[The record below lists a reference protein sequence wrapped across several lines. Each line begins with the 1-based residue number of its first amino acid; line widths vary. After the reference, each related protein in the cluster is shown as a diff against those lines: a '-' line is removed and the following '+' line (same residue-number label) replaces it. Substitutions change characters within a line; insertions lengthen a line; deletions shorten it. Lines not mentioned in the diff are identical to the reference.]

1 MHYDD
6 FEYNWRSVERP
17 WDEGRWDEEPKAVT
31 GSYSLSEKRY
41 QFDKIDHTTQGAYKF
56 RDANG
61 LFWVPKY
68 AVAGMVHPNEDH
80 PAHPGY
86 VIIDPYVEFSAC
98 YWNDREKQ
106 TTGERVPEMGKG
118 YRKYQISEIQA
129 PANIQHIVKVK
140 VLSLHSHNE
149 ELFAVCEDGKVR
161 GFDFDNNEWYD
172 LPAVT
177 K

>member
-6 FEYNWRSVERP
+6 FAY
-17 WDEGRWDEEPKAVT
+17 GYQWDEEPKAVT
-31 GSYSLSEKRY
+31 SLSEKRY
-41 QFDKIDHTTQGAYKF
+41 QFDKIDHATQGAYKF
-56 RDANG
+56 RDTNG

-68 AVAGMVHPNEDH
+68 AIAGMVHPNED
-80 PAHPGY
+80 HPGY

-106 TTGERVPEMGKG
+106 STGERVPEIGKG
-118 YRKYQISEIQA
+118 YRKYEIT
-129 PANIQHIVKVK
+129 PPENIQPIVKVK
-140 VLSLHSHNE
+140 VLSLHSHND

>member
-6 FEYNWRSVERP
+6 LEYDYS
-17 WDEGRWDEEPKAVT
+17 WDNRRWDEEPKAVT

-41 QFDKIDHTTQGAYKF
+41 QFDKIDHVTQGAYKF

-68 AVAGMVHPNEDH
+68 AVAGMVHPNEN
-80 PAHPGY
+80 HPGY
-86 VIIDPYVEFSAC
+86 VIIDPYVDFSAR
-98 YWNDREKQ
+98 YWNGMENV
-106 TTGERVPEMGKG
+106 TTSDPVPEMGKG
-118 YRKYQISEIQA
+118 YRKYEIQA
-129 PANIQHIVKVK
+129 PANLQPLTKVK
-140 VLSLHSHNE
+140 VLSLHSHND

-172 LPAVT
+172 LPAVV

>member
-6 FEYNWRSVERP
+6 LVY
-17 WDEGRWDEEPKAVT
+17 GYQWDEEPKAVT

-41 QFDKIDHTTQGAYKF
+41 QFDKIDHVTQGAYKF
-56 RDANG
+56 RDSHG

-80 PAHPGY
+80 PGY
-86 VIIDPYVEFSAC
+86 VIIDPYVDFSAR
-98 YWNDREKQ
+98 YWNGMENM
-106 TTGERVPEMGKG
+106 TTSDPVPEMRESGKG
-118 YRKYQISEIQA
+118 YRKYEIQA
-129 PANIQHIVKVK
+129 PANIQPVTKVK
-140 VLSLHSHNE
+140 VLSLYSHND

>member
-1 MHYDD
+1 MHYDG
-6 FEYNWRSVERP
+6 FAY
-17 WDEGRWDEEPKAVT
+17 GYQWDEEPKAVT

-80 PAHPGY
+80 PGY

-106 TTGERVPEMGKG
+106 TTGERVPEMGKS

-172 LPAVT
+172 LPAIV

>member
-6 FEYNWRSVERP
+6 LVY
-17 WDEGRWDEEPKAVT
+17 GYQWDEEPKAVT
-31 GSYSLSEKRY
+31 SLSEKRY
-41 QFDKIDHTTQGAYKF
+41 LFEKIDHATQGAYKF
-56 RDANG
+56 RDSHG

-68 AVAGMVHPNEDH
+68 AVAGMVHSNED
-80 PAHPGY
+80 HPGY

-118 YRKYQISEIQA
+118 YRKYEIT
-129 PANIQHIVKVK
+129 PPENIQPIVKVK

-161 GFDFDNNEWYD
+161 GFDFDDNEWYD

>member
-6 FEYNWRSVERP
+6 MIHDYDYD
-17 WDEGRWDEEPKAVT
+17 WDEDRRWDEEPKAVT

-41 QFDKIDHTTQGAYKF
+41 QFEKIDHVTQVAYKF

-80 PAHPGY
+80 PGY
-86 VIIDPYVEFSAC
+86 VIIDPYVDFSAR
-98 YWNDREKQ
+98 YWNGKDNI
-106 TTGERVPEMGKG
+106 TTSDPVPEIGKG
-118 YRKYQISEIQA
+118 YRKYEITP
-129 PANIQHIVKVK
+129 PANLQPLTKVK
-140 VLSLHSHNE
+140 VLNICNVNG
-149 ELFAVCEDGKVR
+149 ELYAVCEDGRVR
-161 GFDFDNNEWYD
+161 SFDFDENEWID
-172 LPAVT
+172 LPAIL

>member
-6 FEYNWRSVERP
+6 LEYNYS
-17 WDEGRWDEEPKAVT
+17 WDEDRRWDEEPKAVT
-31 GSYSLSEKRY
+31 SLAEKRY
-41 QFDKIDHTTQGAYKF
+41 QFDKIDHVTQGAYKF

-68 AVAGMVHPNEDH
+68 AVAGMVHPNEY
-80 PAHPGY
+80 HPGY
-86 VIIDPYVEFSAC
+86 VIIDPYVDFSAR
-98 YWNDREKQ
+98 YWNGMENV
-106 TTGERVPEMGKG
+106 TTSDPVPEMGKG
-118 YRKYQISEIQA
+118 YRKYEIT
-129 PANIQHIVKVK
+129 PPENIQPIVKVK

-149 ELFAVCEDGKVR
+149 ELFAVCEDGRVR

>member
-6 FEYNWRSVERP
+6 LEYNYS
-17 WDEGRWDEEPKAVT
+17 WDEDRRWDEEPKAVT
-31 GSYSLSEKRY
+31 SLAEKRY
-41 QFDKIDHTTQGAYKF
+41 QFDKIDHATQGAYKF
-56 RDANG
+56 RDSHG

-68 AVAGMVHPNEDH
+68 AVVGMVHPNED
-80 PAHPGY
+80 HPGY

-106 TTGERVPEMGKG
+106 TTSDPVPEMGKG
-118 YRKYQISEIQA
+118 YRKYEIT
-129 PANIQHIVKVK
+129 PPENIQPIVKVK
-140 VLSLHSHNE
+140 VLSLHSHND

-172 LPAVT
+172 LPAVV

>member
-6 FEYNWRSVERP
+6 LEYNYG
-17 WDEGRWDEEPKAVT
+17 WDEDRRWDEEPKAVT
-31 GSYSLSEKRY
+31 SLAEKRY
-41 QFDKIDHTTQGAYKF
+41 QFDKIDHVTQGAYKF
-56 RDANG
+56 RDSNG

-68 AVAGMVHPNEDH
+68 AVAGMVHPNED
-80 PAHPGY
+80 HPGY

-106 TTGERVPEMGKG
+106 TTGERVPETGKG
-118 YRKYQISEIQA
+118 YRKYEIT
-129 PANIQHIVKVK
+129 PPENIQPIVKVK

-172 LPAVT
+172 LPAVV

>member
-6 FEYNWRSVERP
+6 FEY
-17 WDEGRWDEEPKAVT
+17 GYQWDEEPKAVT

-41 QFDKIDHTTQGAYKF
+41 QFDKIDHDTQGAYKF
-56 RDANG
+56 RDSHG

-68 AVAGMVHPNEDH
+68 AVAGMVHPNED
-80 PAHPGY
+80 HPGY

-118 YRKYQISEIQA
+118 YRKYQISEIT
-129 PANIQHIVKVK
+129 PPENIQPIVKVK
-140 VLSLHSHNE
+140 VLSLHSHND

-172 LPAVT
+172 LPAIV

>member
-6 FEYNWRSVERP
+6 LEYNYS
-17 WDEGRWDEEPKAVT
+17 WDEDRRWDEELKAVT
-31 GSYSLSEKRY
+31 SLAEKRY
-41 QFDKIDHTTQGAYKF
+41 QFDKIDHVTQGAYKF
-56 RDANG
+56 RDSHG

-80 PAHPGY
+80 PGY
-86 VIIDPYVEFSAC
+86 VIIDPYVEFSAR
-98 YWNDREKQ
+98 YWDGYAYI
-106 TTGERVPEMGKG
+106 TTSDPVPEMRESGKG
-118 YRKYQISEIQA
+118 YRKYEIQA
-129 PANIQHIVKVK
+129 PANLQPLTKVK
-140 VLSLHSHNE
+140 VLSLHSHND

>member
-6 FEYNWRSVERP
+6 LEYDYS
-17 WDEGRWDEEPKAVT
+17 WDNRRWDEEPKAVT
-31 GSYSLSEKRY
+31 SLSEKRY
-41 QFDKIDHTTQGAYKF
+41 QFDKIDHVTQGAYKF

-80 PAHPGY
+80 PGY
-86 VIIDPYVEFSAC
+86 VIIDPYVDFSAR
-98 YWNDREKQ
+98 YWNGMENV
-106 TTGERVPEMGKG
+106 TTSDPVPEMGKG
-118 YRKYQISEIQA
+118 YRKYEIT
-129 PANIQHIVKVK
+129 PPENIQPIVKVK

-149 ELFAVCEDGKVR
+149 ELFAVCEDGRVR

>member
-6 FEYNWRSVERP
+6 LEYDYS
-17 WDEGRWDEEPKAVT
+17 WDNRRWDEEPKAVT

-41 QFDKIDHTTQGAYKF
+41 QFDKIDHVTQGAYKF

-80 PAHPGY
+80 PGY
-86 VIIDPYVEFSAC
+86 VIIDPYVDFSAR
-98 YWNDREKQ
+98 YWNGMENV
-106 TTGERVPEMGKG
+106 TTSDPVPEMGKG
-118 YRKYQISEIQA
+118 YRKYEITA
-129 PANIQHIVKVK
+129 PANLQPLTKVK
-140 VLSLHSHNE
+140 VLNICNVNG
-149 ELFAVCEDGKVR
+149 ELYAVCEDGRVR
-161 GFDFDNNEWYD
+161 SFDFDENEWID
-172 LPAVT
+172 IPAIL

>member
-6 FEYNWRSVERP
+6 LEYNYS
-17 WDEGRWDEEPKAVT
+17 WDEDRRWDEEPKAVT
-31 GSYSLSEKRY
+31 SLSEKRY
-41 QFDKIDHTTQGAYKF
+41 LFEKIDHATQGAYKF

-68 AVAGMVHPNEDH
+68 AVAGMVHPNEN
-80 PAHPGY
+80 HPGY
-86 VIIDPYVEFSAC
+86 VIIDPYVDFSAC

-118 YRKYQISEIQA
+118 YRKYEIT
-129 PANIQHIVKVK
+129 PPENIQPIVKVK

-172 LPAVT
+172 LPAVV

>member
-68 AVAGMVHPNEDH
+68 AVAGMVHPNEN
-80 PAHPGY
+80 HPGY

-106 TTGERVPEMGKG
+106 TTGERVPEMRESGKG
-118 YRKYQISEIQA
+118 YHKYEITP
-129 PANIQHIVKVK
+129 PANIQPIVKVK
-140 VLSLHSHNE
+140 VLSLHSHND

-172 LPAVT
+172 LPAVV

>member
-6 FEYNWRSVERP
+6 FEYGYGYQQ
-17 WDEGRWDEEPKAVT
+17 DEDRRWDEEPKAVT
-31 GSYSLSEKRY
+31 SLSEKRY
-41 QFDKIDHTTQGAYKF
+41 QFDKIDHVTQGAYKF

-80 PAHPGY
+80 PGY
-86 VIIDPYVEFSAC
+86 VIIDPYVDFSAR
-98 YWNDREKQ
+98 YWNGMENV
-106 TTGERVPEMGKG
+106 TTSDPVPEMGKC

-129 PANIQHIVKVK
+129 PANLQPLTKVK
-140 VLSLHSHNE
+140 VLNICNVNG
-149 ELFAVCEDGKVR
+149 ELYAVCEDGRVR
-161 GFDFDNNEWYD
+161 SFDFDENEWID
-172 LPAVT
+172 LPAIL

>member
-6 FEYNWRSVERP
+6 FEYGYGYQQ
-17 WDEGRWDEEPKAVT
+17 DEDRRWDEEPKAVT
-31 GSYSLSEKRY
+31 SLSEKRY
-41 QFDKIDHTTQGAYKF
+41 QFDKIDHVTQGAYKF

-80 PAHPGY
+80 PGY
-86 VIIDPYVEFSAC
+86 VIIDPYVDFS
-98 YWNDREKQ
+98 
-106 TTGERVPEMGKG
+106 TTSDPVPEMGKG

-129 PANIQHIVKVK
+129 PANLQPLTKVK
-140 VLSLHSHNE
+140 VLNICE
-149 ELFAVCEDGKVR
+149 VNGELYAVCEDGRVR
-161 GFDFDNNEWYD
+161 SFDFDENEWID
-172 LPAVT
+172 LPAIL

>member
-6 FEYNWRSVERP
+6 LEYNYS
-17 WDEGRWDEEPKAVT
+17 WDEDRRWDEEPKAVT
-31 GSYSLSEKRY
+31 SLAEKRY
-41 QFDKIDHTTQGAYKF
+41 QFDKIDHVTQGAYKF

-68 AVAGMVHPNEDH
+68 AVAGMVHPNEN
-80 PAHPGY
+80 HPGY
-86 VIIDPYVEFSAC
+86 VIIDPYVDFSAR
-98 YWNDREKQ
+98 YWDGYANI
-106 TTGERVPEMGKG
+106 TTSDPVPEMGKG
-118 YRKYQISEIQA
+118 YRKYEITP
-129 PANIQHIVKVK
+129 PANIQPVTKVK

-172 LPAVT
+172 LPAVV

>member
-6 FEYNWRSVERP
+6 LEYNYG
-17 WDEGRWDEEPKAVT
+17 WDEDRRWDEEPKAVT
-31 GSYSLSEKRY
+31 SLSEKRY
-41 QFDKIDHTTQGAYKF
+41 LFEKIDHVTQGAYKF

-80 PAHPGY
+80 PGY
-86 VIIDPYVEFSAC
+86 VIIDPYVDFSAR
-98 YWNDREKQ
+98 YWNGMENV
-106 TTGERVPEMGKG
+106 TTSDPVPEMGKG
-118 YRKYQISEIQA
+118 YRKYEIT
-129 PANIQHIVKVK
+129 PPENIQPIVKVK

-172 LPAVT
+172 LPAIV

>member
-6 FEYNWRSVERP
+6 LEYNYS
-17 WDEGRWDEEPKAVT
+17 WDEDRRWDEEPKAVT
-31 GSYSLSEKRY
+31 SLAEKRY
-41 QFDKIDHTTQGAYKF
+41 QFDKIDHVTQGAYKF
-56 RDANG
+56 RDSHG

-68 AVAGMVHPNEDH
+68 AVAGMVHPNED
-80 PAHPGY
+80 HPGY

-106 TTGERVPEMGKG
+106 TTGDPVPEMRESGKG
-118 YRKYQISEIQA
+118 YRKYEIQA
-129 PANIQHIVKVK
+129 PANIQPVTKVK

-172 LPAVT
+172 LPAVV

>member
-68 AVAGMVHPNEDH
+68 AVAGMVHPNEN
-80 PAHPGY
+80 HPGY

-106 TTGERVPEMGKG
+106 TTGERVPEMRESGKG
-118 YRKYQISEIQA
+118 YRKYEIQA
-129 PANIQHIVKVK
+129 PANIQPIVKVK
-140 VLSLHSHNE
+140 VLSLHSHND

-172 LPAVT
+172 LPAIV